1 MVAPTEQG
9 LREAL
14 RAIRDPKSG
23 QDIVT
28 AGLVDSLQTRDGLVQ
43 LTLIGERGQA
53 QLMETLRRESE
64 RLLARQPGV
73 TNATVILTAHRA
85 PTVAAPKPAAA
96 APRPSLLADV
106 KHVVAVASGKGG
118 VGKSTTAVNLAV
130 AFAQAG
136 HRVGLLDADVYGPSL
151 PRMLGVSG
159 KPPIVDGKM
168 QPIEVWGLKAMS
180 IGLLVDADGAMIWR
194 GPMVISAL
202 EQMMSQVNWGP
213 LDIMVVD
220 MPPGTGDAQLTMAQ
234 RVSLSGA
241 VIVSTPQDIALID
254 ARRGVRMFE
263 KVMVPVLGVVENMS
277 SFACPH
283 CGETTHLFG
292 HGGARREAET
302 LGVPFLGEVPL
313 LLDIRETGDAGT
325 PIVAAMP
332 NGPAAKAYAAIAEK
346 VLAGLGGARQTG
358 PRIVMD

>member
-1 MVAPTEQG
+1 MATPTEQG
-9 LREAL
+9 LREVL
-14 RAIRDPKSG
+14 RSVRDPRSG
-23 QDIVT
+23 QDIVA
-28 AGLVDSLQTRDGLVQ
+28 AGLIDTLQTRDGLVQ
-43 LTLIGERGQA
+43 LTLRADRDQA
-53 QLMETLRRESE
+53 GPMEALRREAQA
-64 RLLARQPGV
+64 LLARQPGV
-73 TNATVILTAHRA
+73 TNAAVVLTAHR
-85 PTVAAPKPAAA
+85 PETVAKPAPQA
-96 APRPSLLADV
+96 RPTLLADV

-168 QPIEVWGLKAMS
+168 QPIAAWGLKAMS
-180 IGLLVDADGAMIWR
+180 VGLLVDADGAMIWR

-292 HGGARREAET
+292 HGGARREAEA

-325 PIVAAMP
+325 PIVAAAP
-332 NGPAAKAYAAIAEK
+332 DGAAAKAYGAICAR
-346 VLAGLGGARQTG
+346 VLEALGRSRQTG
-358 PRIVMD
+358 PKIVMD

>member
-1 MVAPTEQG
+1 MPTEQG
-9 LREAL
+9 LRAAL
-14 RAIRDPKSG
+14 RAVRDPRSG
-23 QDIVT
+23 QDIVA
-28 AGLVDSLQTRDGLVQ
+28 AGLVDTLQTRDGLVQ
-43 LTLIGERGQA
+43 LTLKAERDQA
-53 QLMETLRRESE
+53 GPMEALRREAQAV
-64 RLLARQPGV
+64 LARQPGV
-73 TNATVILTAHRA
+73 TNAAVVLTAHRVEA
-85 PTVAAPKPAAA
+85 PAAKPAAA
-96 APRPSLLADV
+96 GRPTLLSEV
-106 KHVVAVASGKGG
+106 THVVAVASGKGG

-159 KPPIVDGKM
+159 KPPVVDGKM
-168 QPIEVWGLKAMS
+168 QPIEAWGLKAMS

-194 GPMVISAL
+194 GPMVMSAL
-202 EQMMSQVNWGP
+202 EQMMGQVNWGP

-283 CGETTHLFG
+283 CGETTNLFG

-325 PIVAAMP
+325 PIMAAAP
-332 NGPAAKAYAAIAEK
+332 DGAAGKAYAAIAER
-346 VLAGLGGARQTG
+346 VLAGLGRGKQAG
-358 PRIVMD
+358 PTIVMD